1 MNMLFAAAAIASFAP
16 QADRAPRMGA
26 TAQAIAVV
34 RIVSG
39 VRLRLG
45 KGPISGEAPP
55 LREAIVH
62 TEGAAHSARLIE
74 FE

>member
-1 MNMLFAAAAIASFAP
+1 MAMFIAAAAIASSAL
-16 QADRAPRMGA
+16 QIDRAQRVGA

-45 KGPISGEAPP
+45 EGAISGDAPP
-55 LREAIVH
+55 VREAIVH
-62 TEGAAHSARLIE
+62 TEGAAHAARLIE

>member
-1 MNMLFAAAAIASFAP
+1 MLLAAAAIASFAP
-16 QADRAPRMGA
+16 QVDRPPPRIGA

-45 KGPISGEAPP
+45 QGAISGEAPSS
-55 LREAIVH
+55 RKTIVH